1 ASAAGHSLVAVGR
14 LPRTAPSSL
23 QQISLDDAATAA
35 GACLLGLVWLWLRQG
50 RPLSS
55 AVLRRVVT
63 GVVAGLS
70 IFIVFNLIA
79 IASGR
84 EIAAW
89 NPLPLT
95 AERFSAVGMLA
106 GIGACLFAIGTAEAL
121 GNASNEFPQ
130 PKIRNLRRTARLA
143 NGYSLLVTVGVAF
156 LFVAVVLPADR
167 PSWRAA
173 PLASI
178 PWFGGIPHWAGFP
191 LGPAIGGAS
200 ALFLGLAVHRSAG
213 KAQELLLRLCED
225 GIVPRAMRALHPR
238 FGTPS
243 RLIDLF
249 AIAQLAIILVTAGQP
264 SWLARAYAIAI

>member
-1 ASAAGHSLVAVGR
+1 MAHRFIPSRSPLSVTIGTARLVSLFSAERGIALVLLELGSIGLFAGGIVEGTAGAAAPWFLLAVVLVGWTVRAVDLENSALFIPGGVYGAAKQALGRPAARFAASTVVVEHLLFGALAASAAGHSLVAVGR

-79 IASGR
+79 IALGR

-95 AERFSAVGMLA
+95 AERFSAVGVLA
-106 GIGACLFAIGTAEAL
+106 GIGACLFAIGTAE
-121 GNASNEFPQ
+121 
-130 PKIRNLRRTARLA
+130 
-143 NGYSLLVTVGVAF
+143 
-156 LFVAVVLPADR
+156 
-167 PSWRAA
+167 
-173 PLASI
+173 
-178 PWFGGIPHWAGFP
+178 
-191 LGPAIGGAS
+191 
-200 ALFLGLAVHRSAG
+200 
-213 KAQELLLRLCED
+213 
-225 GIVPRAMRALHPR
+225 
-238 FGTPS
+238 
-243 RLIDLF
+243 
-249 AIAQLAIILVTAGQP
+249 
-264 SWLARAYAIAI
+264 